1 VSAHL
6 RDDDVVTE
14 NLFWIE
20 AKDAKS
26 AVGPEG

>member
-14 NLFWIE
+14 HLFRIE

-26 AVGPEG
+26 AVDPEG